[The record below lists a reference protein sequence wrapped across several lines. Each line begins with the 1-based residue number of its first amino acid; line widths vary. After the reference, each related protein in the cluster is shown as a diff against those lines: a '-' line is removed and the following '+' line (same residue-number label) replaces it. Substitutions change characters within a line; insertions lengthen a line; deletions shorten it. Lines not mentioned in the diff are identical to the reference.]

1 MYPCTLLPVG
11 HLNGEG
17 WFSVFHFAGVHH
29 ISVSVSVCTLQRSV
43 VGSYT
48 TYNLWCVSVIVT
60 CQVVWWSDDICIA
73 FLTST
78 VMGEVTG
85 HLTG

>member
-17 WFSVFHFAGVHH
+17 WFSVFHFAGGHH
-29 ISVSVSVCTLQRSV
+29 ISVSVSVCTLELR
-43 VGSYT
+43 SYT
-48 TYNLWCVSVIVT
+48 TYSLRCASAIIT
-60 CQVVWWSDDICIA
+60 CHVVWWGDDICIA
-73 FLTST
+73 FHTSA
-78 VMGEVTG
+78 VMGEVTD